1 MKLIKTVKKILALS
15 TGAVMVGATVM
26 GASAANLNEFPS
38 PWIQNGRF
46 NGLIVV
52 GDQANA
58 GDVLGAIDIATQ
70 LQFDARVPV
79 RTGQTTTTT
88 SQVSVSGEAWRVADL
103 EISERGTKVNE
114 SISDVDTEIGN
125 SELPTL
131 LADGTLETS
140 DEDYD
145 YKQVL
150 QFEELRN
157 ASESGLVSRSVVL
170 AESRNSVNRRDVD
183 LFFYVK
189 KDEQIARYVLE
200 FDSSAEAEITDPAG
214 DVDKTGNTLYNLEG
228 ESLTMLGKTWD
239 IVQAETDG
247 TGSVGLTLL
256 GGARTD
262 TLSQGGSE
270 VYTVRGKTYDVTVE
284 LVNEDRAKFQI
295 NGEIT
300 RSIRVGNT
308 DTLKD
313 GSLVGVR
320 EINYENFAGGSR
332 LVEFYIGANKIE
344 LEDDDIRDTLNGE
357 RLIIGTDRA
366 DSTEVRIT
374 GKVESDRVKID
385 TIELDFI
392 ADSNLFIPEGHM
404 MSEQLEEPEALL
416 GAWDIQYSGLET
428 ANTEEIILSGDEE
441 QYTLD
446 FTDGDGESIN
456 VPLVHAEAGVNVKL
470 GDSDNLLVLH
480 EFRKIELDD
489 YFVVSDYSQ
498 SEGERETYVL
508 QYTGA
513 RNGRLDFDVVG
524 GDSQE
529 VTYSTDGDADVD
541 EHLDGSIGIGSQD
554 YRVYAGQNNVMDD
567 TDDFAIKVDLDGS
580 GGLDTAINDD
590 TAKVIT
596 TNAGAEITI
605 TGVTA
610 DAYVDT
616 GVEATIG
623 DDVTLTVS
631 IDNGNNEE
639 FDNKNPSPVGLAI
652 SAVSDKLQGKKS
664 ANTDHT
670 FEDDGSDT
678 DLAYTSLGARVVYD
692 TSDDVPTLRID
703 YPVTQ
708 QLPQLFV
715 VTPDVQISS
724 TGGGAEAGGPG
735 VFYETNPISPGIGQ
749 LASEAGDIRSK
760 NTIVVGG
767 PCANAAAATLMDNP
781 QPCGKDFSQGKAL
794 IRLVEHTNGNVALLV
809 AGYDAIDTR
818 RAARVVAEYEKWSQ
832 FSGMDLTITG
842 TSFTNIQ
849 VAAMEEN

>member
-70 LQFDARVPV
+70 LQFDARVRV

-88 SQVSVSGEAWRVADL
+88 SQVSVSGEAWRVDDL
-103 EISERGTKVNE
+103 EISERGTGVNE
-114 SISDVDTEIGN
+114 SISDVDTEIGS

-200 FDSSAEAEITDPAG
+200 FDSSAEAEITDAAG
-214 DVDKTGNTLYNLEG
+214 DLDQDGNTLYNLEG

-239 IVQAETDG
+239 IVQADIDG
-247 TGSVGLTLL
+247 DGVGLTLL

-320 EINYENFAGGSR
+320 EINYESFAGGSR

-344 LEDDDIRDTLNGE
+344 LEDRNITDELKGE
-357 RLIIGTDRA
+357 RLIIGTDRT

-446 FTDGDGESIN
+446 FTDGNGESIN
-456 VPLVHAEAGVNVKL
+456 VPLVHTETGAGSKVKL

-480 EFRKIELDD
+480 ESQAIGLDD
-489 YFVVSDYSQ
+489 YFVVSDYDQ
-498 SEGERETYVL
+498 SRGERETYVL

-529 VTYSTDGDADVD
+529 VTYDLGTDDDVD
-541 EHLDGSIGIGSQD
+541 VGEDLKGSIDVGGQD
-554 YRVYAGQNNVMDD
+554 YRVYGGQANIDPED
-567 TDDFAIKVDLDGS
+567 DDFAIKVDLDGDGTLS
-580 GGLDTAINDD
+580 SAAVDTDNAI
-590 TAKVIT
+590 VIT

-605 TGVTA
+605 TGVT
-610 DAYVDT
+610 T
-616 GVEATIG
+616 ATYT
-623 DDVTLTVS
+623 DDGGAATVTVS
-631 IDNGNNEE
+631 IDNGDEE
-639 FDNKNPSPVGLAI
+639 FDNKNPSPVGLTI
-652 SAVSDKLQGKKS
+652 SALDDELKGKKS
-664 ANTDHT
+664 TDTKHN

-724 TGGGAEAGGPG
+724 TGGGAEAGGPD
-735 VFYETNPISPGIGQ
+735 VNYETNPISSGIAQ

-760 NTIVVGG
+760 NTIVIGG
-767 PCANAAAATLMDNP
+767 PCANTAAATLMDNP

-818 RAARVVAEYEKWSQ
+818 RAARVVAEYEKWNQ